1 MSTLLAT
8 LAREGDGG
16 ALVWVVVF
24 IVGPLVLRLGR
35 YLLERM
41 GALRPGAN
49 DSPEEALERRRR
61 LREAQREA
69 EQEGRDLW
77 RRLARG
83 EESAQP
89 QAAPVPATVVAAPPR
104 AEPREGEA
112 APVPLATLGTVTEP
126 SSVFA
131 ISLET
136 GEEPSALGALDQD
149 ASEAPA
155 PTPVRT
161 WRKHSRSD
169 WRHAMVLAAVL
180 APPVGEREPRPGFWT

>member
-1 MSTLLAT
+1 MSVLLAS

-35 YLLERM
+35 FLLERM
-41 GALRPGAN
+41 GALQPGAG

-83 EESAQP
+83 EESAP
-89 QAAPVPATVVAAPPR
+89 PPVPPVPKTAVEPAWREASREDT
-104 AEPREGEA
+104 AEP
-112 APVPLATLGTVTEP
+112 APLSTLGTVTEP
-126 SSVFA
+126 SSVVA
-131 ISLET
+131 VSLET
-136 GEEPSALGALDQD
+136 AEEPSALGVLDQA
-149 ASEAPA
+149 ASEAPVPA
-155 PTPVRT
+155 PART
-161 WRKHSRSD
+161 WRGHSRSD
-169 WRHAMVLAAVL
+169 WRHALVLADVL
-180 APPVGEREPRPGFWT
+180 APPVAERAPRPGFWT